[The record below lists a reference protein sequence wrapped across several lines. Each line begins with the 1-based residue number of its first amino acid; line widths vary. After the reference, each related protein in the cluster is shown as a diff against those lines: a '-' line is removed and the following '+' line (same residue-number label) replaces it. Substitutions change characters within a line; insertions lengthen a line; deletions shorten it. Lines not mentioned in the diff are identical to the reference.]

1 MSSGPTEHTTP
12 DADPEHLPEPGPER
26 LPEHAEATG
35 TTGVLVPEVLV
46 VTGMSGAGRS
56 TAADVLEDLGWYV
69 VDNLPPTMLAPLA
82 TLAAHASAELPKVA
96 VVVDVRGGTFFTDL
110 RGALEG
116 LRESGVRPRVLYLDA
131 SDQAL
136 VRRFESVRRPHPLQG
151 RDRILDGI
159 ERERALVG
167 DLRGSADLVID
178 SSDLNVHQLGAKII
192 ELFGED
198 GPGRLRLTVMS
209 FGFKYGLPVDA
220 DHVVDVR
227 FLPNPYW
234 VPELRASTGRD
245 EPVRDYVLG
254 QPGAEDFVERY
265 VGALEPVLDG
275 YRRENRPFV
284 TIAVG
289 CTGGKHRS
297 VAITEELVR
306 RLGEH
311 DERASAVHRDL
322 GRE

>member
-1 MSSGPTEHTTP
+1 MTAS
-12 DADPEHLPEPGPER
+12 DPEPASPETDLSDEASVPPGAA
-26 LPEHAEATG
+26 L
-35 TTGVLVPEVLV
+35 VVPEVLV

-56 TAADVLEDLGWYV
+56 TTADVLEDLGWYV

-82 TLAAHASAELPKVA
+82 TLASHAANALPKLA
-96 VVVDVRGGTFFTDL
+96 VVVDVRGGSFFTDL
-110 RGALEG
+110 RDALAG
-116 LRESGVRPRVLYLDA
+116 LSDSGVRTRVLYLDA
-131 SDQAL
+131 SDASL

-151 RDRILDGI
+151 QDRILDGI

-192 ELFGED
+192 ELFSED
-198 GPGRLRLTVMS
+198 GPATLRLTVMS
-209 FGFKYGLPVDA
+209 FGFKYGLPVDS

-245 EPVRDYVLG
+245 EEVRDYVLG
-254 QPGAEDFVERY
+254 QPGATDFVERY
-265 VGALEPVLDG
+265 VSALEPVIEG

-284 TIAVG
+284 TIAIG

-297 VAITEELVR
+297 VAITEELTK
-306 RLGEH
+306 RLRDTGV
-311 DERASAVHRDL
+311 RASAVHRDL